1 MQTHTEFNGRVGTM
15 LGFEG
20 GRYFVRLDV
29 QNDLATVM
37 VKLKA
42 SNVRLRS
49 LALEPTSKS
58 TALTVQQSSHCV
70 EQSQTSES
78 RLHTY
83 LLWPTWPRHRL
94 LFGPQVS
101 PLGEET
107 SAEADGA
114 AADADADADASPRQS
129 VHSDATQP
137 PPPPPRWGSARP
149 RKARRDTDAEV
160 NKERQEVKPVVAP
173 VRSLRRAHLQPNQQT
188 QGCARR
194 TWTDGHTLSAPPD
207 RFRGF
212 VAQSAPPRFGA
223 FRVAPAP
230 RWFRGCGCGSAR
242 ALAGR
247 RPTMVWCMPLVRCI
261 ALHANRAIYLAARRC
276 GAHSCTRGRHT
287 RSTRGRL
294 VRPAAAAASELLL
307 LNTLESQP

>member
-1 MQTHTEFNGRVGTM
+1 M

-58 TALTVQQSSHCV
+58 TAPTVQQSSHCV
-70 EQSQTSES
+70 KQSQTSES

-114 AADADADADASPRQS
+114 AADADADASPRQS

-194 TWTDGHTLSAPPD
+194 TWTDGHTRLHRTDFAVSSPKALRRASAH
-207 RFRGF
+207 
-212 VAQSAPPRFGA
+212 SASHDASLISWMRCGA
-223 FRVAPAP
+223 
-230 RWFRGCGCGSAR
+230 AR

-247 RPTMVWCMPLVRCI
+247 IPTTGGYGVCRWYDALHCI
-261 ALHANRAIYLAARRC
+261 AC
-276 GAHSCTRGRHT
+276 
-287 RSTRGRL
+287 
-294 VRPAAAAASELLL
+294 
-307 LNTLESQP
+307 